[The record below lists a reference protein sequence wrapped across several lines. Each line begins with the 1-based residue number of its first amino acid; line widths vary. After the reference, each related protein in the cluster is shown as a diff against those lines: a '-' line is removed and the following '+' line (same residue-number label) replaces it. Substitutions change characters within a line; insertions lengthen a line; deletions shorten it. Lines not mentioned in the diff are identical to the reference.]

1 MLFDYIIEKDNSQKK
16 LTKSEEEALVK
27 QISSDF
33 KNLNSQRSTNLDM
46 ATRLANEIF
55 FKNDFKCYDRCI

>member
-33 KNLNSQRSTNLDM
+33 K
-46 ATRLANEIF
+46 
-55 FKNDFKCYDRCI
+55 K